1 MKKLLL
7 SLTLI
12 AVLVI
17 TAKAQTAGAVQKL
30 SIGAE
35 VGFPIDEGTKN
46 LLFAGGSVYY
56 EHPIGKS
63 FNLTG
68 SVGYLS
74 LFSTEKG
81 VSGSLGYTSIKV
93 GGKFYFAGNFYG
105 AGEVG
110 ATIQRE
116 GGKGLFNFAP
126 GLGKSFSVSDKS
138 ALDFGLRYE
147 NWSKDGSSS
156 GIVALRAAYAF
167 GLQD

>member
-1 MKKLLL
+1 MKKILLVF
-7 SLTLI
+7 TLI
-12 AVLVI
+12 SVFGI

-35 VGFPIDEGTKN
+35 VGFPTDEGTKN
-46 LLFAGGSVYY
+46 LMLAGGSVYY

-68 SVGYLS
+68 SLGYLS

-81 VSGSLGYTSIKV
+81 ASGSLGYTSIKV

-110 ATIQRE
+110 TTIQRE
-116 GGKGLFNFAP
+116 GGVAMFTFAP
-126 GLGKSFSVSDKS
+126 VLGTSFSVSDKS
-138 ALDFGLRYE
+138 SLDFGLRWE
-147 NWSKDGSSS
+147 NWSKDGNSS
-156 GIVALRAAYAF
+156 GIIALRAAFAF
-167 GLQD
+167 GL